1 VAEEMAL
8 RMAGCDTEQVG
19 HVSRREASG
28 PDGASG
34 MSARQLREQLHLTA
48 LTDDAL
54 EGAAGLFGEEEDEW
68 DEALGAGPANAAAE
82 ELRQLV
88 LEHQEV
94 AEVIGPR
101 FFAAPIH
108 QLPEW
113 MVLGRAR
120 LLPVTVLAIPRESTS
135 ISSAQG
141 SAGSGVCAW
150 TVSEWA
156 GAT

>member
-1 VAEEMAL
+1 MAL

-19 HVSRREASG
+19 HVSRREQSG

-34 MSARQLREQLHLTA
+34 KSARQLREQLHLTA

-68 DEALGAGPANAAAE
+68 DEAPGAGPANAAAE
-82 ELRQLV
+82 ELHQLA

-113 MVLGRAR
+113 TVLGRAR
-120 LLPVTVLAIPRESTS
+120 LLAVTVLAIHRESTS
-135 ISSAQG
+135 IC
-141 SAGSGVCAW
+141 AGQCWQWCVCVGGGLVGGGNLA
-150 TVSEWA
+150 A
-156 GAT
+156 PC